1 MRTETSTLG
10 VKKLTIATRG
20 SQLALWQSNHM
31 KSVIEEQNPGLEVEL
46 NVIVTTGDKIIDRP
60 LAAIGGKG
68 LFLKELEEAMLRG
81 EAQIAVHSLKD
92 VPTEMPDGL
101 ILAAITERED
111 VRDALLSEKYAD
123 IDALPKGAVVGTSS
137 LRRRMQIE
145 KIRPDLKIKDLR
157 GNVDTRIRKLKEGQ
171 FDAIILA
178 AAGINRL
185 GLLDEVEYVYPISLY
200 EMIPSM
206 GQGALGIEAVN
217 DPEILAIV
225 AKLEDDYTRVETTI
239 ERDFVDELNGGCH
252 VPIGVNATVLENDDV
267 IIKAVLGLPDGSEIL
282 SDSKIVSRDIY
293 KTVGREMAQEF
304 IDKGARELLKRAEE
318 MTE

>member
-1 MRTETSTLG
+1 
-10 VKKLTIATRG
+10 VIKKLIIATRG

-31 KSVIEEQNPGLEVEL
+31 KAVLEEQNPGMEVEL

-81 EAQIAVHSLKD
+81 EAHIAVHSLKD
-92 VPTEMPDGL
+92 VPTVMPEGL
-101 ILAAITERED
+101 LLAAITERED

-123 IDALPKGAVVGTSS
+123 ISALPKGAVVGTSS

-145 KIRPDLKIKDLR
+145 RLRPDLIIKDLR
-157 GNVDTRIRKLKEGQ
+157 GNVDTRIRKLKEGE

-185 GLLDEVEYVYPISLY
+185 GLVETVAHVYPISLY

-225 AKLEDDYTRVETTI
+225 ARLEDDYSRVETTI
-239 ERDFVDELNGGCH
+239 ERDFVDTLNGGCH

-267 IIKAVLGLPDGSEIL
+267 MIKAVLGLPDGTKIL
-282 SDSKIVSRDIY
+282 TDTKIVSRDDY
-293 KTVGREMAQEF
+293 KTIGRVMADEF
-304 IDKGARELLKRAEE
+304 IARGARELLQDAEK
-318 MTE
+318 MMLNH